1 MRLPLRRCFHVPPW
15 TRESFTELDAR
26 LKGLCY
32 SGRLTEAVSI
42 LCHTGS
48 PLDPQTYAL
57 LLQESIFRKQFN
69 EGKYIHAQMLKV
81 GFLPD
86 KFLQTK
92 LLILYAKN
100 GDMETAHIL
109 FGRIPDPTL
118 VSWNA
123 MISGYVQKGLE
134 EIGLDLYYRLRQ
146 SGLKPDQFT
155 FASVFRACATLAT
168 LEQGKRA
175 HGVMIKTQTRENV
188 VVNSSLMDM
197 YFKCSSRQDGHRVF
211 NKSSERNVITWTALI
226 SGYGIHG
233 GVQEVL
239 ELYHR
244 MLNEGFKP
252 NYVTFLAVL
261 SACSHGGLVNEGWR
275 YFSSMTRDYGIRP
288 RGKHY
293 AAMVDLLG
301 RAGRLKEAYT
311 FVQNSPCH
319 EYSVIWGALLGA
331 CRIHG
336 DIELVKLAAKKFF
349 ELETQNAGKY
359 VVLSNS
365 YASFGL
371 WKNVAEVREVMRAAR
386 VKKEPGYSWI
396 EVKGKVHTFLVGD
409 NSHQQTEQIYKTMKK
424 LTSNLRDGGYVPDL
438 WSS

>member
-1 MRLPLRRCFHVPPW
+1 MQLPLLRCFHVSSW
-15 TRESFTELDAR
+15 IRESFTELDTR

-32 SGRLTEAVSI
+32 SGRLKEAVSI

-57 LLQESIFRKQFN
+57 LLQECIYRKQFN
-69 EGKYIHAQMLKV
+69 KGRSIHAQMIKV
-81 GFLPD
+81 GFTPD
-86 KFLQTK
+86 QFLQTK

-100 GDMETAHIL
+100 GDMETAHVL
-109 FGRIPDPTL
+109 FGRIPDPSL

-123 MISGYVQKGLE
+123 LISGYVQKGLE
-134 EIGLDLYYRLRQ
+134 ERGLDLYYRSRNC
-146 SGLKPDQFT
+146 GFKPDQFT

-168 LEQGKRA
+168 LEQGKQA
-175 HGVMIKTQTRENV
+175 HGVMIKSQTRENI

-197 YFKCSSRQDGHRVF
+197 YFKCSSPQDGHQVF

-226 SGYGIHG
+226 SGYGLHG
-233 GVQEVL
+233 RVQEVL
-239 ELYHR
+239 ELFHR

-261 SACSHGGLVNEGWR
+261 SACSHGGLVSEGWW

-301 RAGRLKEAYT
+301 RSGRLKEAYT

-319 EYSVIWGALLGA
+319 EHSVIWGALLGA
-331 CRIHG
+331 CRTHG
-336 DIELVKLAAKKFF
+336 DIELVKLSAKKFF
-349 ELETQNAGKY
+349 ELETENAGKY
-359 VVLSNS
+359 VVLSNT
-365 YASFGL
+365 YAAFGL
-371 WKNVAEVREVMRAAR
+371 WENVTEVREVMRAIR

-396 EVKGKVHTFLVGD
+396 EIKGKVHTFLVGD
-409 NSHQQTEQIYKTMKK
+409 KSHQQIEQIYETMNK
-424 LTSNLRDGGYVPDL
+424 LSSNLKDADYIPDL
-438 WSS
+438 WGP